1 MKRATARI
9 VLFLLLGAI
18 INVAVAWGCVVAVPI
33 ALRPA
38 EITIQELSADYQQV
52 QCVQRAF
59 GRTRETWGERYA
71 LPVVIDSGSPFGQR
85 PAVSSWERT
94 GWPMRALYC
103 STSAHELAYTT
114 DGGEVLAAGSEGK
127 IDQGIELSPERFA
140 VSSSPLRV
148 STWRALPLRPLWP
161 GFAVNT
167 IIYAVILWLLTFCPF
182 TLRRCIRRKHGQCTK
197 CGHDL
202 RGADHPACP
211 ECGHGRECA

>member
-1 MKRATARI
+1 MKRATIRI

-38 EITIQELSADYQQV
+38 EITIQEMSADYQQV
-52 QCVQRAF
+52 QCIQRTF

-71 LPVVIDSGSPFGQR
+71 LPVVIDTGSPFGQR

-94 GWPMRALYC
+94 GWPMRALFC

-114 DGGEVLAAGSEGK
+114 DAGEVLAAGSEGP
-127 IDQGIELSPERFA
+127 IDQGIKLSPERFA
-140 VSSSPLRV
+140 VSTSPVPV
-148 STWRALPLRPLWP
+148 STWRALPLRPIWP

-167 IIYAVILWLLTFCPF
+167 IIYAALACLFSAGVYQT
-182 TLRRCIRRKHGQCTK
+182 RRYMQRKRDDGHNA
-197 CGHDL
+197 CGYASAARSD
-202 RGADHPACP
+202 
-211 ECGHGRECA
+211 

>member
-1 MKRATARI
+1 MKRATVRI

-38 EITIQELSADYQQV
+38 EITIQEMSADYQQI
-52 QCVQRAF
+52 QCIQRAF
-59 GRTRETWGERYA
+59 GRTRETWGERHT

-114 DGGEVLAAGSEGK
+114 DAGEVLAAGSEGK
-127 IDQGIELSPERFA
+127 IDEGIELSPERFA
-140 VSSSPLRV
+140 VSTSPL
-148 STWRALPLRPLWP
+148 SLTTWRALPLRPLWP
-161 GFAVNT
+161 GFGVNT
-167 IIYAVILWLLTFCPF
+167 IIYAVLAWLFFGGLFQA
-182 TLRRCIRRKHGQCTK
+182 RRTIRRKRDDGHNA
-197 CGHDL
+197 CGYSSAARSD
-202 RGADHPACP
+202 
-211 ECGHGRECA
+211 

>member
-18 INVAVAWGCVVAVPI
+18 INIAVAWGCVVAVPI

-114 DGGEVLAAGSEGK
+114 DAGEVLAAGSEGK

-161 GFAVNT
+161 GFGVNT
-167 IIYAVILWLLTFCPF
+167 IIYAVLGWLCFSGLFQA
-182 TLRRCIRRKHGQCTK
+182 RRCIRRKRGDRHNA
-197 CGHDL
+197 CGYSSAAGSD
-202 RGADHPACP
+202 
-211 ECGHGRECA
+211 

>member
-1 MKRATARI
+1 MKRATVRI

-18 INVAVAWGCVVAVPI
+18 INVGVAWGCVVAVPI

-38 EITIQELSADYQQV
+38 EITIREVSADYQQV

-59 GRTRETWGERYA
+59 GRTRETWGERFA

-114 DGGEVLAAGSEGK
+114 DAGEVLAAGSEGE
-127 IDQGIELSPERFA
+127 IDDGIELGPERFA
-140 VSSSPLRV
+140 VPSSPLLV
-148 STWRALPLRPLWP
+148 TTWRALPLRPLWP

-167 IIYAVILWLLTFCPF
+167 IIYAALSWVFF
-182 TLRRCIRRKHGQCTK
+182 ASASQARRYIRRKCGQNEHTNQS
-197 CGHDL
+197 DMI
-202 RGADHPACP
+202 DS
-211 ECGHGRECA
+211 